1 MANGADVLGYLLPN
15 GGWYIAGDDYE
26 GIQFLECEPI
36 TKAQYLAG
44 FAQYD
49 AWKAEQDAQASADK
63 ASATAKLQALGL
75 TADDLKA
82 LGL

>member
-1 MANGADVLGYLLPN
+1 MATGTEVLDMLIPQ
-15 GGWYIAGDDYE
+15 GGWAIHGNDYE
-26 GIQFLECEPI
+26 GVIFLECEPI
-36 TKAQYLAG
+36 TKAQFDAG

-49 AWKAEQDAQASADK
+49 AWKAEQDAQMAADK
-63 ASATAKLQALGL
+63 ASATAKLEALGL